1 MIYWL
6 IAALGAGGLAALIM
20 RLRRAPSYPDPKSL
34 ILPQPTDDPRDRIVK
49 LDSVPNLRDIG
60 GYKTR
65 DGRRVRWGQVYR
77 SGTLSYVTPQDM
89 EALAALGI
97 KLVCD
102 LRSAEEIAQ
111 DPDRTPPGAEYAH
124 LPLVAPSESMARL
137 RALLFNKRKLP
148 LMLVETY
155 TRVMIDG
162 NAALYGGILRR
173 LAEPDNLPALIHCT
187 AGKDRT
193 GIASALLLLALGVPE
208 DVIVADYTLSNLYYD
223 SYLAYITEAIKP
235 IRWLRVKPEDL
246 KPLLLADARSM
257 QAALDHLRAQYG
269 SVEVYLRRAAGV
281 DEEII
286 ARLQANLLE

>member
-6 IAALGAGGLAALIM
+6 IAALGAGALAALFM
-20 RLRRAPSYPDPKSL
+20 RSRRAPTYPDAETL
-34 ILPQPTDDPRDRIVK
+34 ILPQPGDDPRERIMK
-49 LDSVPNLRDIG
+49 LDSVPNFRDIG
-60 GYKTR
+60 GYKTA
-65 DGRRVRWGQVYR
+65 DGRRVRWGLVYR
-77 SGTLSYVTPQDM
+77 SGTLSYVTPQEM
-89 EALAALGI
+89 ETIAALGI

-111 DPDRTPPGAEYAH
+111 DPDRTPPGAQYAH
-124 LPLVAPSESMARL
+124 LPLVAESETMARL

-148 LMLVETY
+148 LMLIETY

-173 LAEPDNLPALIHCT
+173 LADKENLPALVHCT

-193 GIASALLLLALGVPE
+193 GIATALLLLILGVPE
-208 DVIVADYTLSNLYYD
+208 EVVVADYTLSNHYYD
-223 SYLAYITEAIKP
+223 SYLAYISDAIKP

-257 QAALDHLRAQYG
+257 QAALDHLRTQYG
-269 SVEVYLRRAAGV
+269 SVELYLKRAAGV
-281 DEEII
+281 DDDII
-286 ARLQANLLE
+286 SRLKANLLE